1 MCIVN
6 NFVLFIALTELFE
19 QGMELLKELGT
30 DNVVHDRR
38 KVLLL
43 SC

>member
-1 MCIVN
+1 
-6 NFVLFIALTELFE
+6 
-19 QGMELLKELGT
+19 MELLKELGT